1 MPLLKHFIICFNCAV
16 ICSCFISRSDGLW
29 VFQRLVHTDIFIL
42 LCFILLP
49 QNCLETFG
57 KMLSCQDLDE
67 KIDTTLMLAVAVN
80 TQL

>member
-1 MPLLKHFIICFNCAV
+1 MFMFYLQKWWSKGVSKVC
-16 ICSCFISRSDGLW
+16 
-29 VFQRLVHTDIFIL
+29 HTDFFIL